1 MKNQVLKRWFWTI
14 TEYLMLFPAILI
26 ISVLLLPDQVSL
38 IFTLAL
44 PVNALISILI
54 ARIQGRFRN
63 IVLMITG
70 TVYTLLVSGL
80 WFLASPGDIGY
91 IFVYIAG
98 TAVFFYRGIKRAT
111 GNKPV
116 LFFYA
121 GGLLIHIICYFLI
134 SRVGVLVPYLY
145 TAAAGSALYVI
156 AVLPI
161 ANRYF
166 LIAESQQKNSLNVM
180 PSSVVRGN
188 RIIVMTL
195 LVTIGILSAGRY
207 LLEGINWLIG
217 SAGRF
222 INWLSRILES
232 AEDNSLLPEDR
243 GDFSF
248 DMMEPAEENPVVQF
262 ILEAITALLVLF
274 LLFLVIR
281 HIVIN
286 HKRIIKSIME
296 FFSRL
301 SGRFRKWSST
311 EQSYSDK
318 YEFLLKTADPGR
330 PPLLRRILRR
340 EKRWKDMKDNI
351 SRTRFIYTR
360 FVLDSIQKGF
370 QFRVSDTPLET
381 VERIS
386 REIKGDNSDHSLLSE
401 TYDQARYG
409 NKEISDETVMK
420 LKDRYL

>member
-38 IFTLAL
+38 IFTLTL
-44 PVNALISILI
+44 PVNALIAILI

>member
-26 ISVLLLPDQVSL
+26 ISVLLLHDQVSL

-44 PVNALISILI
+44 PVNALIAILI